1 MTDTDESQASG
12 SDYPDAQE
20 LICSRQKNP
29 YKIHSCETRA
39 ECSRSRQKNAAPG
52 KSSDELN
59 GRCKSSAASAE
70 VVLDS
75 SDSEIDLPAASGSGY
90 HPKCS
95 TAPSKQKRSQSS
107 RQQDESVAGVP
118 DNESSSDSSLS
129 PQSPVKSTETSK
141 KQKSKLNLKAIFAY
155 HFRGK
160 KFKAAAH
167 RKYKV
172 GSGKKKKRK
181 YVSTQMPTGRP
192 PLTASPQEQK
202 RRLLDRGFQFPF
214 VEKHY
219 GNKDL
224 PLKMV
229 LAYEQAAA
237 RGYFQY
243 IEVLKYEE
251 HLKKALKALQASE
264 DLERECIAVRKHKY
278 LDDEGPISP
287 IQETNDDDS
296 LNSDNQEDL
305 DARVVD
311 NSSFIISSKI
321 PSKKKSKPEMKRA
334 RSTEVIE
341 IEEEEDC
348 AAENSGCLQGSH
360 Q

>member
-1 MTDTDESQASG
+1 MTDTDESQASA

-20 LICSRQKNP
+20 LICSSQKEP
-29 YKIHSCETRA
+29 CKVHACEKNTRM
-39 ECSRSRQKNAAPG
+39 ECSRSRQKNAIPEE
-52 KSSDELN
+52 SSDELN
-59 GRCKSSAASAE
+59 SICKSSAASAE
-70 VVLDS
+70 ILLDS
-75 SDSEIDLPAASGSGY
+75 SDSEIDLSAASGSEY

-95 TAPSKQKRSQSS
+95 IAPSKQKRTSQSS
-107 RQQDESVAGVP
+107 RQQAESVAGVP

-129 PQSPVKSTETSK
+129 PASPVKSSETSK
-141 KQKSKLNLKAIFAY
+141 KEKSKLNLKAIFAY

-167 RKYKV
+167 RKYKG
-172 GSGKKKKRK
+172 GSGKKKKKK
-181 YVSTQMPTGRP
+181 YESTGMPTGRP

-219 GNKDL
+219 GMKHI

-229 LAYEQAAA
+229 LGYEQAATK
-237 RGYFQY
+237 GYFQY

-264 DLERECIAVRKHKY
+264 DLERECLAVRKHKY

-287 IQETNDDDS
+287 IQELNDDDDDS
-296 LNSDNQEDL
+296 LNSDNQEVL
-305 DARVVD
+305 DARVVE

-321 PSKKKSKPEMKRA
+321 PSKKKTKPEAKRA
-334 RSTEVIE
+334 KSTEVIE
-341 IEEEEDC
+341 VEEEE
-348 AAENSGCLQGSH
+348 E
-360 Q
+360 